1 MPRYFLD
8 SSALAKR
15 YYPESGSADVELLFS
30 EPKNRIYVS
39 KLAIVEVQ
47 SSLIR
52 KVREKLLSE
61 ADFFEV
67 RTRLEDDAAIGLLE
81 VATVGGP
88 RLEAAA
94 LVLSTYGLVHN
105 IRTLDAIHLA
115 TAIAIHSQR
124 PLSGFV
130 AADKKL
136 LAVASESCGLQVIE
150 V

>member
-1 MPRYFLD
+1 MKATKKVLVVDDDPVVGTSFDRVLSGKGYAVIHAPDGKAALD
-8 SSALAKR
+8 R
-15 YYPESGSADVELLFS
+15 M
-30 EPKNRIYVS
+30 
-39 KLAIVEVQ
+39 
-47 SSLIR
+47 
-52 KVREKLLSE
+52 VR
-61 ADFFEV
+61 
-67 RTRLEDDAAIGLLE
+67 
-81 VATVGGP
+81 

-124 PLSGFV
+124 PLAGFV

-136 LAVASESCGLQVIE
+136 LEVASESCGLQVIE